1 MFQLNFEQNLP
12 NKIWYVGITKNQKLV
27 DTKGYNL
34 G

>member
-27 DTKGYNL
+27 PKGTTL
-34 G
+34 D